1 MFITKTTCTC
11 ARTLKYNKIISKNTQ
26 YSWVFNSMGFVSCS
40 FITDQVVI
48 ILETWL
54 ILFLTKRVWKW
65 YFFNGRFCLGQ
76 NIGVSDFLLKKII
89 RTGTLLSLY
98 FWTDECHLSLW
109 HDHKTLDQTFIIHTR
124 YLNTCLRFVLTFYK
138 IMAGVLLAHS
148 RVPRYVSNWFTQKL

>member
-1 MFITKTTCTC
+1 MFITKTTCV
-11 ARTLKYNKIISKNTQ
+11 RTLKYNKIISKNIQ
-26 YSWVFNSMGFVSCS
+26 YSWVCNSMGLVSCS

-76 NIGVSDFLLKKII
+76 NVGVSDFLLKKII